1 MVQII
6 EMLAPTRENG
16 ARSGLP
22 LLGCIGVTIHNTDN
36 WSNGAGA
43 KNHGSYLQNSGASN
57 QASWHYAVDDT
68 CATHSIPDN
77 ETAWHAGD
85 GGNGNGNRKTIAIEI
100 CVNPDSDLTKATD
113 NAAWLAAK
121 ILKAKGLPATAVY
134 QHHDWM
140 DKNCPSQI
148 RAGKP
153 YSWDTF
159 KAKVKA
165 YYDGNN
171 DKVEEAKPTPA
182 PKPTKK
188 EKYGEGIQVCTN
200 TLATSSDGSG
210 KVYKGD
216 WTGWI
221 GRVIAGAKYPYRVD
235 DSNGTAIGWTNT
247 TGIDT
252 DPHTPGSKKRY
263 EDPNG
268 VIYVGDTV
276 CFNTIFSA
284 DELDMRNNRVCCHK
298 LIGGKPTQ
306 SYHWVD
312 SNPCIEVNAKGQKAG
327 DQVFYIGDKFKIP
340 GDYKV
345 LALDMAT
352 NASKVKIGNHETWVK
367 TAYLS
372 KVTYK

>member
-1 MVQII
+1 MVEII
-6 EMLAPTRENG
+6 EMLAPIKENG

-22 LLGCIGVTIHNTDN
+22 LTSFIGVTIHNTDN
-36 WSNGAGA
+36 WLNGSGA
-43 KNHGSYLQNSGASN
+43 KNHGSYLQNSGANS

-68 CATHSIPDN
+68 YATHSIPDN

-85 GGNGNGNRKTIAIEI
+85 GLYGDGNRKTVAIEI

-121 ILKAKGLPATAVY
+121 ILNSKGLPATAIY

-153 YSWDTF
+153 YGWETF
-159 KAKVKA
+159 KSKVKA
-165 YYDGNN
+165 YYNN
-171 DKVEEAKPTPA
+171 VSSTTSPNKPSNTPSQS
-182 PKPTKK
+182 TK
-188 EKYGEGIQVCTN
+188 EKYTVG
-200 TLATSSDGSG
+200 TLCCVQQLAKSSDGSRG
-210 KVYKGD
+210 VINCHYQGYITK
-216 WTGWI
+216 I
-221 GRVIAGAKYPYRVD
+221 IAGAKYPYLLD
-235 DSNGTAIGWTNT
+235 DGLGGWVNDAI
-247 TGIDT
+247 IDA
-252 DPHTPGSKKRY
+252 DPHVPSNKKKRH

-276 CFNTIFSA
+276 CFNSVFTV
-284 DELDMRNNRVCCHK
+284 DDMDIPNNRVCCSK
-298 LIGGKPTQ
+298 LIGGKPTK

-312 SNPCIEVNAKGQKAG
+312 ANPCVETNASGKRAG
-327 DQVFYIGDKFKIP
+327 DQIFYIGEHFAIP
-340 GDYKV
+340 GDFKV

-352 NASKVKIGNHETWVK
+352 DASKVKIGNHETWVK
-367 TAYLS
+367 TTYLS